1 MGDIFIPVMTPEE
14 FYYRDYLSKLN
25 LSELRSIRVSSLK
38 WVLDSWMV
46 GKIRGETI
54 ISLIPYQSLTALLT
68 ELESEERYEDCEVV
82 WRIMNLIY
90 NENEKRTE
98 NERNPFTDRGMED
111 WG

>member
-1 MGDIFIPVMTPEE
+1 MGPEE
-14 FYYRDYLSKLN
+14 FYYMDYLSRLN
-25 LSELRSIRVSSLK
+25 LSELRKIRISSLE
-38 WVLDSWMV
+38 WVWKGWNS
-46 GKIRGETI
+46 GTIRRETI
-54 ISLIPYQSLTALLT
+54 ISLIPYKSLTTLLS

-82 WRIMNLIY
+82 WKIMNEIY

>member
-1 MGDIFIPVMTPEE
+1 MGPEE
-14 FYYRDYLSKLN
+14 FYYMEYLSRLN
-25 LSELRSIRVSSLK
+25 LSELRKIRISSLE
-38 WVLDSWMV
+38 WVWKGWNS
-46 GKIRGETI
+46 GTIRRETI
-54 ISLIPYQSLTALLT
+54 VSLIPYQSLTTLLS

-82 WRIMNLIY
+82 WNIMNEIY